1 VKEDAMSEG
10 ATRPVRPG
18 FRRLLVGQA
27 ISSLG
32 DWMGT
37 IALMAL
43 VLELTGSPA
52 AVGGV
57 LALRLA
63 PAVFAGPLVARF
75 ALGGHRRRT
84 MLQMDV
90 VRFALVLPIGWIHHL
105 WLIYVL
111 TFATELAGLVF
122 LPARDAAVPELVSD
136 EDLPSANGLLLVTS
150 YGNIPLGAG
159 VFALVSVV
167 LGAHSSW
174 TFRIVFLIDAATY
187 LASFVALSALDLDG
201 PDDAAHPVAP
211 AIETSESG
219 ELEERSGTAA
229 YLEAFRHPLVRSV
242 APGLVAAIVG
252 AGTLFSLGTTF
263 VRVVLDA
270 GNAEFGVLVAIFGVG
285 GAAGVELL
293 RRLDSGV
300 TLGVVRRATVA
311 LGVVLAVM
319 SMVGNLYIAY
329 GVAVFFGAAG
339 ASAIVGGITL
349 LQEQLDGDERTMG
362 LAVVHTTFRFGMSAS
377 ALAAGF
383 VVEQVPKVR
392 WWIVGEMRPA
402 STVMFGAGCLIA
414 LGGLLVPRRM
424 PADTPAL
431 ARGASS

>member
-1 VKEDAMSEG
+1 VKADSMSDG

-75 ALGGHRRRT
+75 ALGGHRKRT

-90 VRFALVLPIGWIHHL
+90 VRFALVLPIGWIDHL

-122 LPARDAAVPELVSD
+122 LPARDAAVPELVAD

-167 LGAHSSW
+167 LGTHSAW

-187 LASFVALSALDLDG
+187 LASFVALSSLDLDG
-201 PDDAAHPVAP
+201 PDDAAQPGAP
-211 AIETSESG
+211 AVADPDDG
-219 ELEERSGTAA
+219 EPSEERSGTAA
-229 YLEAFRHPLVRSV
+229 YLDAFRHPLVRSV
-242 APGLVAAIVG
+242 APGLIAAIVG

-285 GAAGVELL
+285 GAGGVELL
-293 RRLDSGV
+293 RRLDGGV
-300 TLGVVRRATVA
+300 SLAVVRRATVA

-383 VVEQVPKVR
+383 VVEQVPKVH
-392 WWIVGEMRPA
+392 WWIVGDMRPA

-414 LGGLLVPRRM
+414 LGGFLVPRQVRVDE
-424 PADTPAL
+424 AVLT
-431 ARGASS
+431 